1 MFLSTLPGAK
11 PKFLTSDCKSEGF
24 VIASSC
30 SIKIGPYVNDAGYVK
45 RVASMPAMENFFLAF
60 SDSAKIF
67 YQAQLLFQKSAVA
80 IKDDFK
86 NVNKHDGVYGCRFCS
101 SDSFYT

>member
-1 MFLSTLPGAK
+1 
-11 PKFLTSDCKSEGF
+11 
-24 VIASSC
+24 
-30 SIKIGPYVNDAGYVK
+30 
-45 RVASMPAMENFFLAF
+45 MPAMENFFLAF

-101 SDSFYT
+101 SDSFYM

>member
-11 PKFLTSDCKSEGF
+11 PKFLTCDCKSEGF

-30 SIKIGPYVNDAGYVK
+30 SIKIGPYVNVTGYVK
-45 RVASMPAMENFFLAF
+45 GVASVPAMENFFLAF

-67 YQAQLLFQKSAVA
+67 YKTHLLFQKSAVA
-80 IKDDFK
+80 IKDDVK
-86 NVNKHDGVYGCRFCS
+86 KVHKHDGVYGC
-101 SDSFYT
+101 